1 MLKTKDI
8 TLYGML
14 YAILA
19 VLSFTPLGFIT
30 IFTFSITTIHI
41 VVLIAAYTRGLKG
54 GLIVG
59 LGFGI
64 MSLLRALIAPNTPFD
79 TIFINP
85 IISVLPRILFG
96 ALAGYIAEYL
106 PKFNPKFNNPITI
119 AIGSGFATVV
129 HTALVLL
136 AIIAMRPFIPLI
148 GELLSDV
155 TFFALFSAVFLS
167 NAVYEVI
174 LAALVVP
181 VVVIA
186 LIPKLKKVNS
196 VKPIV
201 INGIK
206 SAKYYQEVLNIKDK
220 MVASLQKLISFHSVN
235 DPTSV
240 TKNAP
245 FGKAVKNALDFMNDL
260 GKQDGFKVTNYDGY
274 VVEIDYD
281 QGQKETVM
289 ILGHVDIVPLGDGWK
304 YPPLGGEIHDNVIY
318 GRGAIDDKGP
328 TIASYYAI
336 KLIKDLKIPLKRK
349 VRLVIGGNEESGFK
363 CVDYYFNKLKRPH
376 PEYGFAPDAEFPL
389 IYGEKGIMNFSYSG
403 IHKDSVIKSFK
414 GGIAANSVIESS
426 EFVLVPNLKLKP
438 KFEEFLKARNLTGE
452 YLETDSE
459 TRLKIIGK
467 AAHGSKPNEG
477 INAFTHPFE
486 FLALNTKSELA
497 AHFGRKLNNYEGVGL
512 GINYKGTK
520 MGDLTLNIGL
530 ASYQDNKYNMTL
542 NIRYPIEVNPK
553 ILVENLQVSQLHNSQ
568 LLSDSKPLFF
578 DLESPLVKTL
588 LSTYQDLTGDTKNL
602 PVTIGGG
609 TYARATK
616 NTVAFGMEFKPRKG
630 NGTGN
635 YHTLNEGLNL
645 DDLVD
650 GTLIYMHAIIR
661 LANL

>member
-1 MLKTKDI
+1 MLKTKDL
-8 TLYGML
+8 TLYGM
-14 YAILA
+14 YFAILA
-19 VLSFTPLGFIT
+19 LLSFTPLGFIT
-30 IFTFSITTIHI
+30 IFSFSITTIHLI
-41 VVLIAAYTRGLKG
+41 VLIAAYTKGIKG

-79 TIFINP
+79 LVFINP
-85 IISVLPRILFG
+85 IISVLPRVLFG
-96 ALAGYIAEYL
+96 LVAGSLAYYL
-106 PKFNPKFNNPITI
+106 PKFNQKLNHPVAI
-119 AIGSGFATVV
+119 AIGSGVATLI

-136 AIIAMRPFIPLI
+136 AIIVMRPFIPLI
-148 GELLSDV
+148 GDLLGDT
-155 TFFALFSAVFLS
+155 TFFALFAAVFAS
-167 NAVYEVI
+167 NAIFEI
-174 LAALVVP
+174 ALAALAVPLIVVALVP
-181 VVVIA
+181 QLRKIKLTPSLGNKIANTQYYNNVI
-186 LIPKLKKVNS
+186 
-196 VKPIV
+196 
-201 INGIK
+201 GIK
-206 SAKYYQEVLNIKDK
+206 DQ
-220 MVASLQKLISFHSVN
+220 MVKTLQTLISFHSVY
-235 DPTSV
+235 DDKTI

-245 FGKAVKNALDFMNDL
+245 FGKNVKSALDFVADVAS
-260 GKQDGFKVTNYDGY
+260 KDGFKVTNYDGY
-274 VVEIDYD
+274 VVEVDYD

-289 ILGHVDIVPLGDGWK
+289 VLGHVDIVPLGDGWK
-304 YPPLGGEIHDNVIY
+304 YPPLGGEVHDNVIY

-328 TIASYYAI
+328 TIAAYYAM

-349 VRLVIGGNEESGFK
+349 VRLVVGGNEESGFK

-389 IYGEKGIMNFSYSG
+389 IYGEKGIMNFAYSG
-403 IHKDSVIKSFK
+403 THKDSVIRSFK
-414 GGIAANSVIESS
+414 GGIASNSVIESS
-426 EFVLVPNLKLKP
+426 EFILVPNLNLKT
-438 KFEEFLKARNLTGE
+438 KFEAFLKEKGLSGE
-452 YLETDSE
+452 YHETSE
-459 TRLKIIGK
+459 QTVLKIIGK
-467 AAHGSKPNEG
+467 AAHGSKPQEG
-477 INAFTHPFE
+477 INAFTHPLE
-486 FLALNTKSELA
+486 FLALNTKSEFS
-497 AHFGRKLNNYEGVGL
+497 AHFGKRLNNYDGLGL
-512 GINYKGTK
+512 GINFKGTK

-530 ASYQDNKYNMTL
+530 ASYQDNKYQITL
-542 NIRYPIEVNPK
+542 NIRYPIEVNSK

-588 LSTYQDLTGDTKNL
+588 LSTYQDITGDKTNP